1 MDRPPTDHL
10 YGSGSVRSRRHKML
24 IDRIQKLNLTSELR
38 DLKYLSSREE
48 EQGCTKAIP
57 IYAYPEVINKSWRC
71 SGEARTFVI
80 IGDAVSVVHEHLRRT
95 VFDVSN

>member
-1 MDRPPTDHL
+1 
-10 YGSGSVRSRRHKML
+10 ML